1 MFAVSAPRCAT
12 APPPAR
18 AASTLGSKRAIAA
31 APLRVHRARRA
42 SAVNVTA
49 RAAGTIEKV
58 TKDELETVMQVRVAR
73 CRTPSVSRLVN
84 PRFTLNP
91 VRKRKKAPFPN
102 VDVGRARDAT
112 RSRLT
117 TLDTLSSRF
126 PSHVVVSPRCH
137 ASRAS

>member
-1 MFAVSAPRCAT
+1 
-12 APPPAR
+12 
-18 AASTLGSKRAIAA
+18 
-31 APLRVHRARRA
+31 
-42 SAVNVTA
+42 VNVTA

-73 CRTPSVSRLVN
+73 CRTQSVSRLVN